1 MNSKKVNL
9 AFLISVIVYVGGVF
23 AISAFCPY
31 ILENVVLN
39 NLICESMMVLPGF
52 VVFLFSEKE
61 KAEFLSFHRIKT
73 GTLLAVIPFT
83 LFSMPLISLAN
94 LLSQFFT
101 TNRVIEAMETTDMGQ
116 IAFLPLLF
124 STGIFAPFCEELLCR
139 GIYYRGYRKSGSA
152 FQAMLLSALLF
163 ALIHM
168 NVNQAIYAFLMGVL
182 AVLLVEASGSL
193 WASVFYHVL
202 INSSQ
207 LFLMRIMMTANP
219 DIYSDSATQLTNGTL
234 AMAAGSFLIIAAI
247 MAPFAWMILVWMS
260 KNENRRGVLME
271 ILEKRKEKK
280 EKMISVPL
288 VLAVLFCII
297 MIIYTEIVG

>member
-168 NVNQAIYAFLMGVL
+168 
-182 AVLLVEASGSL
+182 
-193 WASVFYHVL
+193 
-202 INSSQ
+202 
-207 LFLMRIMMTANP
+207 LFLWECWRC
-219 DIYSDSATQLTNGTL
+219 
-234 AMAAGSFLIIAAI
+234 FL
-247 MAPFAWMILVWMS
+247 
-260 KNENRRGVLME
+260 
-271 ILEKRKEKK
+271 
-280 EKMISVPL
+280 
-288 VLAVLFCII
+288 
-297 MIIYTEIVG
+297 

>member
-23 AISAFCPY
+23 AISAFCPF
-31 ILENVVLN
+31 ILENIILN
-39 NLICESMMVLPGF
+39 NLVCESMMVLPGL
-52 VVFLFSEKE
+52 VIFLISEKE
-61 KAEFLSFHRIKT
+61 KTEFLSFHRIKVS
-73 GTLLAVIPFT
+73 TLLAVIPFT
-83 LFSMPLISLAN
+83 FFSMPLISLAN

-124 STGIFAPFCEELLCR
+124 SVGIFAPFCEELLCR

-152 FQAMLLSALLF
+152 FRAMLLSALLF

-168 NVNQAIYAFLMGVL
+168 NVNQAIYAFLVGVL
-182 AVLLVEASGSL
+182 VVLLVEATGSL

-207 LFLMRIMMTANP
+207 VFLMRMMVKVNP
-219 DIYSDSATQLTNGTL
+219 DIYSESAAQLTSETL
-234 AMAAGSFLIIAAI
+234 AMAAGSFLLIAAI
-247 MAPFAWMILVWMS
+247 MAPFAWMILVWMG

-280 EKMISVPL
+280 EKMITVPL
-288 VLAVLFCII
+288 VLAIIFCAG
-297 MIIYTEIVG
+297 MIVYTGMT